1 MSAGYHE
8 ALRSLLRASAGA
20 YGYTLS
26 VWSGGAAL
34 SHLERPPQIADAA
47 LFLAGSVAA
56 FVLLEALA
64 TRLFHEIGSDE
75 SKLALQM
82 AASLHFIAAGFGLG
96 AAALA
101 AAVLDGRPAWPV
113 GGFALTA
120 AYFATAAAQL
130 ALVSR
135 RTNRR

>member
-8 ALRSLLRASAGA
+8 ALRSLMRASAGA

-34 SHLERPPQIADAA
+34 SHLEGPPEILDAA
-47 LFLAGSVAA
+47 LFLAGSVAG

-64 TRLFHEIGSDE
+64 TRLFRESGSDE
-75 SKLALQM
+75 PQLALQM
-82 AASLHFIAAGFGLG
+82 AATLHFISAGIGLG

-101 AAVLDGRPAWPV
+101 AVVLDGLLAWPL
-113 GGFALTA
+113 GGCTLTA

-130 ALVSR
+130 ALVRR